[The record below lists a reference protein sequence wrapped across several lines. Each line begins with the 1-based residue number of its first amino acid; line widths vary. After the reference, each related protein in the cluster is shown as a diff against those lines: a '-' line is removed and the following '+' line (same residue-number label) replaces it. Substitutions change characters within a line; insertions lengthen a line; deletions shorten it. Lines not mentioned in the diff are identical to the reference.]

1 MENVWVIYMGNIY
14 VGFIYEKLVGAQ
26 YHGEYLNNV

>member
-1 MENVWVIYMGNIY
+1 MGNIY

-26 YHGEYLNNV
+26 YHGEYLNNVWEIFMWT